1 MRQPHVVYEAL
12 HGVIEQD
19 AKRLSA
25 FVWTKCTLVRMQRGV
40 LLFAIRH
47 HTAAL
52 SRPYYFHKLFRP
64 RTTWDVEFRCSLVSI
79 VLIGLRITKD
89 ITGGY
94 LLWRFARPS
103 GRQQSEILS
112 HVGLKLKRLPCTVD
126 AFRAFST
133 SATKE
138 PRMCIRSQA
147 TRRRPGNQPWSET
160 CLLRVSGILLKGLSV
175 GKVVE

>member
-47 HTAAL
+47 HTAVL

-89 ITGGY
+89 ITG
-94 LLWRFARPS
+94 PS

-126 AFRAFST
+126 AFRVFST

-160 CLLRVSGILLKGLSV
+160 CLLRVSGILLKGTSA